1 MWEKIGTISLMEKN
15 NKDVLIDM
23 KKDKNI
29 LIDFWKCKD

>member
-1 MWEKIGTISLMEKN
+1 MWETIGTILLMEKN
-15 NKDVLIDM
+15 NKDALIDM